1 MWAYSMPH
9 QDVTE
14 AYGQEACNDI
24 FRRIPLQE
32 TVNEVQIN
40 DFRDGVT
47 SVFMGIDGE
56 TLLIFNIFSFISL
69 IIF

>member
-1 MWAYSMPH
+1 MPH
-9 QDVTE
+9 QNVTE
-14 AYGQEACNDI
+14 TYGQEACNDI
-24 FRRIPLQE
+24 FGRIPLQE